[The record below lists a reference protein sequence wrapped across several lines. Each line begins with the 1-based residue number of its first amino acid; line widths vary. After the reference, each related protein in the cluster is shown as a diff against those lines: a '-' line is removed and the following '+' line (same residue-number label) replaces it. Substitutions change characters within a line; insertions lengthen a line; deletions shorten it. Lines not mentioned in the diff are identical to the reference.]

1 MRKLEARLEKVADE
15 KWSEGAAT
23 EDEEAAAGLSL
34 YTPSL
39 VTPLPLTPFPCWRE
53 LLVAPPGA
61 ASTFCV
67 LPFSF
72 PDTGP
77 CLV

>member
-15 KWSEGAAT
+15 KWNEDAAT

-39 VTPLPLTPFPCWRE
+39 LTPLPQP
-53 LLVAPPGA
+53 
-61 ASTFCV
+61 
-67 LPFSF
+67 LPR
-72 PDTGP
+72 
-77 CLV
+77 